1 MNRLENALQIQS
13 QRLLL
18 NVFHIEHNL
27 LLWLEIVAA
36 VDLCPAGQAGFY
48 NQAVVKTVNI
58 GFKFIIKTFPFRSRT
73 NKAHVAFQDIPK
85 LRQLVQSGLPKNP
98 PQMGAARIILICPL
112 RPVFFC
118 VKPHGS
124 EFHNCKWLSID
135 EIGEKLDALLN
146 DPKQFGKIAQLASS
160 ILGDGGGQ
168 QAPPSAPEPEL
179 DVDMGQLRRM
189 MSALRGGGHDS
200 ANRHLLEAMKPYL
213 AEKRR
218 RKIDRAM
225 KLARLASLAELAAED
240 LEGDDHV

>member
-1 MNRLENALQIQS
+1 M
-13 QRLLL
+13 
-18 NVFHIEHNL
+18 
-27 LLWLEIVAA
+27 
-36 VDLCPAGQAGFY
+36 
-48 NQAVVKTVNI
+48 
-58 GFKFIIKTFPFRSRT
+58 
-73 NKAHVAFQDIPK
+73 
-85 LRQLVQSGLPKNP
+85 
-98 PQMGAARIILICPL
+98 
-112 RPVFFC
+112 
-118 VKPHGS
+118 
-124 EFHNCKWLSID
+124 D

-160 ILGDGGGQ
+160 ILGDGGGK

-225 KLARLASLAELAAED
+225 KQ
-240 LEGDDHV
+240 H